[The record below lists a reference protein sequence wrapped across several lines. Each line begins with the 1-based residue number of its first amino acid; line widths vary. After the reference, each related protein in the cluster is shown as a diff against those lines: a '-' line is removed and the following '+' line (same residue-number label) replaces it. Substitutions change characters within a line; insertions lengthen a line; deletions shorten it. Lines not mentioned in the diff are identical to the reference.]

1 VSGTTRRR
9 KSRLLIGGRQLELDA
24 PGLKQIKR
32 KDRLELYW
40 AKGEDAV
47 FSEYRPATV
56 RIHVDLSDPSAAS
69 LIEGI
74 CRREQDAM
82 LLWLEDRGLN
92 DPDRLRPK
100 FNGTF
105 ESLCELYQ
113 SDSESGYADLQN
125 NTQSSYRD
133 SLKIIRNDIGQRR
146 IDRVTAKYFRTCYR
160 NWKKPAQE
168 NGEQRTRR
176 AHGCITTIKIV
187 LGYGVEANYLGGHCE
202 KLLKALS
209 KMRFAKNPPR
219 GESMT
224 FEQSK
229 AIVCAALAADDVSTA
244 LVQALQYECFL
255 RQIDIVGKRRLEPA
269 TYALKS
275 GEKWMGKKVWKGMT
289 MAMIV
294 NKDNV
299 LRFQKFRPKTDL
311 ADDLILATLP
321 LSSARKILEL
331 SEAER
336 HSSLE
341 GIMPPDFGPLQ
352 WRLPDRGEDS
362 SKLIFRSLQR
372 WDRTE
377 LCALLAAFADPLIE
391 RIALGEIA
399 VDHARLAFADSV
411 DWKRFDKNVEA
422 RGREKVA
429 SFLDSLV
436 FD

>member
-1 VSGTTRRR
+1 MRRR
-9 KSRLLIGGRQLELDA
+9 KSRLLIGGRQLELDT

-69 LIEGI
+69 LIEAI

-82 LLWLEDRGLN
+82 LLWLEDRGVN

-113 SDSESGYADLQN
+113 SDPESGYADLQN

-289 MAMIV
+289 MGMIV

-299 LRFQKFRPKTDL
+299 LRVRTSKTSQFVAHAIDKCELVTMCLNSMAEADPELPVAHRGNGSPWTDHRDFGARWRGFAETAGVPRGVWNMDSRAGGITEAAAAGASHDDL
-311 ADDLILATLP
+311 AGTGGHANKTTTRKIYMRGAAEI
-321 LSSARKILEL
+321 SARVQN
-331 SEAER
+331 AR
-336 HSSLE
+336 QSS
-341 GIMPPDFGPLQ
+341 
-352 WRLPDRGEDS
+352 R
-362 SKLIFRSLQR
+362 RSRQI
-372 WDRTE
+372 DD
-377 LCALLAAFADPLIE
+377 A
-391 RIALGEIA
+391 
-399 VDHARLAFADSV
+399 
-411 DWKRFDKNVEA
+411 
-422 RGREKVA
+422 
-429 SFLDSLV
+429 
-436 FD
+436 